1 MKRSNILSIN
11 RAFRVS
17 PSASVI
23 IFLVVSTTQL
33 SSMIVLN
40 SNTILAPNTVF
51 AKYSNNQAQSLVNEC
66 GVGDSSG
73 PNCANNGPLTQGDGI
88 ASSPIVSQS
97 GGQGPAG
104 PQGPQGLKGDTGPAG
119 PPGPQ
124 GAAGPQGPT
133 GPQGPQGIQ
142 GEQGPPGPD
151 KELQVRTD
159 SGDVLTVAPDT
170 TLTVTAPCNSDE
182 VATGGGYEIDDEFNE
197 VNPSVV
203 HSGTPSNAPNTW
215 SFTLSNPGPLPVDIL
230 AFVECAKLVD
240 VP

>member
-1 MKRSNILSIN
+1 MLMKMSNILSIN
-11 RAFRVS
+11 RAFHVS
-17 PSASVI
+17 ASASVI

-73 PNCANNGPLTQGDGI
+73 PNCANNGPMTQGDGT

-104 PQGPQGLKGDTGPAG
+104 PQGPP
-119 PPGPQ
+119 
-124 GAAGPQGPT
+124 
-133 GPQGPQGIQ
+133 GIQ

-182 VATGGGYEIDDEFNE
+182 VATGGGYE
-197 VNPSVV
+197 
-203 HSGTPSNAPNTW
+203 
-215 SFTLSNPGPLPVDIL
+215 
-230 AFVECAKLVD
+230 
-240 VP
+240 